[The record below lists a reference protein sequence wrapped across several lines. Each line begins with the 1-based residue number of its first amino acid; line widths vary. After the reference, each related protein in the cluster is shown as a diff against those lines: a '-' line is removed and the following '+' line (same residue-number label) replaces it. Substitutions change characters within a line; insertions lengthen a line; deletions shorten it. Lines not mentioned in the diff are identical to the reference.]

1 MPLNTRPYDVLNY
14 LRDEEDMAG
23 YLEAAMEDGHP
34 AVIAGAIGDIAR
46 AIGMT
51 DVARRAGIGRESL
64 YKALSPNGNPEFAT
78 IMKVIGALGFRL
90 TVARAARPARKR
102 TTSGKRT
109 NPTMRKPDKRAGREK
124 ASRALVGTA

>member
-1 MPLNTRPYDVLNY
+1 MAIKTRLYDVVNY

-64 YKALSPNGNPEFAT
+64 YKALSANGNPEFAT
-78 IMKVIGALGFRL
+78 IMKVIGALGL
-90 TVARAARPARKR
+90 QLTVTVARTTRRARKR
-102 TTSGKRT
+102 PTAAKRT
-109 NPTMRKPDKRAGREK
+109 SAKARKPDKRAGREEVAK
-124 ASRALVGTA
+124 ARA

>member
-1 MPLNTRPYDVLNY
+1 MAIKTRPYDVVNY

-64 YKALSPNGNPEFAT
+64 YKALSANGNPEFAT
-78 IMKVIGALGFRL
+78 IMKVIGALGLRL
-90 TVARAARPARKR
+90 TVARTTRRARKR
-102 TTSGKRT
+102 PTAAKRT
-109 NPTMRKPDKRAGREK
+109 SAKARKPDKRAGREEVAK
-124 ASRALVGTA
+124 VRVGR

>member
-1 MPLNTRPYDVLNY
+1 MAIKTRPYDVVNY

-34 AVIAGAIGDIAR
+34 TVIAGAIGDIAR

-64 YKALSPNGNPEFAT
+64 YKALSANGNPEFAT
-78 IMKVIGALGFRL
+78 IMKVIGVLGFRL
-90 TVARAARPARKR
+90 TVARTPRRARKR
-102 TTSGKRT
+102 PTAAKRIGPPVRG
-109 NPTMRKPDKRAGREK
+109 N
-124 ASRALVGTA
+124 V